1 VSQAQNPAMKG
12 KTIMIEQLKKALTTG
27 VGLALRTWA
36 EVEVAGK
43 EMIKKAQ
50 LSEKDAG
57 QLLKNLK
64 ESYEKTQ
71 EKMEV
76 QVNRLVKD
84 FLKKADIATSDDV
97 KALRR
102 EVQDLRKEFKAA
114 KMAKAVKAPRARKAA
129 PAKAT
134 SAPKIKPASKGK
146 PKAKPA
152 S

>member
-1 VSQAQNPAMKG
+1 MKG

-71 EKMEV
+71 KKMEL

-84 FLKKADIATSDDV
+84 FLNKADIATSDDV

>member
-1 VSQAQNPAMKG
+1 MKG
-12 KTIMIEQLKKALTTG
+12 KTTMIEQLKKALTTG
-27 VGLALRTWA
+27 VGLALKTWA
-36 EVEVAGK
+36 EVEAAGK

-76 QVNRLVKD
+76 QANRLVKD
-84 FLKKADIATSDDV
+84 VIKKADIATNDDV

-102 EVQDLRKEFKAA
+102 EVQDLRKELKAA
-114 KMAKAVKAPRARKAA
+114 TKMAKAVKAPRARKAA

-134 SAPKIKPASKGK
+134 SAPKRKPR
-146 PKAKPA
+146 AKPA

>member
-1 VSQAQNPAMKG
+1 MKG
-12 KTIMIEQLKKALTTG
+12 KTTMIEQLKKALTTG
-27 VGLALRTWA
+27 VGLALKTWT
-36 EVEVAGK
+36 EVEFAGK
-43 EMIKKAQ
+43 EIIKKAQ

-71 EKMEV
+71 KKMEV

-84 FLKKADIATSDDV
+84 VIKKADIATSDDV
-97 KALRR
+97 KTLRR
-102 EVQDLRKEFKAA
+102 EIQDLRKDLKAA
-114 KMAKAVKAPRARKAA
+114 KAAKAPKASKAA

-134 SAPKIKPASKGK
+134 SAPKVKPASKGK

>member
-1 VSQAQNPAMKG
+1 
-12 KTIMIEQLKKALTTG
+12 MIEQLKKALTTG
-27 VGLALRTWA
+27 VGLALKTWA

-84 FLKKADIATSDDV
+84 VIKKADIATNDDV

-102 EVQDLRKEFKAA
+102 EVQDLRKELKAA

-134 SAPKIKPASKGK
+134 SAPKRKPR
-146 PKAKPA
+146 AKPA

>member
-1 VSQAQNPAMKG
+1 MKG

-64 ESYEKTQ
+64 ASYEKTQ

-84 FLKKADIATSDDV
+84 FLNKADIATGDDV

-114 KMAKAVKAPRARKAA
+114 KMAKAVKAPRAGKAA

-134 SAPKIKPASKGK
+134 SAPKVKLASKGK
-146 PKAKPA
+146 PKVTPA